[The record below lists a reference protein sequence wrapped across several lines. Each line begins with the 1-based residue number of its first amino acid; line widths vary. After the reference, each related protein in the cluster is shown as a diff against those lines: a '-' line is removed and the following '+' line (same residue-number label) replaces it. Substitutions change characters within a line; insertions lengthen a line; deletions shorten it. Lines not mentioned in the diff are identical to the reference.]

1 MTQAQ
6 ATDKLGNRGT
16 QKGFRVHA
24 IHAFHGL
31 EGNLN
36 QHVTDPRLAFWKQGP
51 WGHVEEPGFL
61 EFQLVISYPEARSTT
76 RKCRED
82 SSLFVIAFNIYLY
95 LLHNQHRLRTRH
107 PETRYCQISSVRDRN
122 DTNPS

>member
-31 EGNLN
+31 EGNLS
-36 QHVTDPRLAFWKQGP
+36 QHVTDPTTGLLEAGSMGACGRAWVSGVP
-51 WGHVEEPGFL
+51 VSHFL
-61 EFQLVISYPEARSTT
+61 P
-76 RKCRED
+76 
-82 SSLFVIAFNIYLY
+82 
-95 LLHNQHRLRTRH
+95 
-107 PETRYCQISSVRDRN
+107 
-122 DTNPS
+122 